1 MYTQI
6 TNPMTNR
13 KVSIFS
19 KTGQKILNGYVS
31 NLFGGSNTDE
41 VSLDGNAADMFNDES
56 DKQPNVEPAP
66 EPAPEPVDA
75 MAPTEDVPALL
86 KELTERIQEAT
97 QKITQLTSELASC
110 KAASGDSSTLIE
122 ELNLKIKTLQ
132 EEAGVAAETAV
143 KESEK
148 YAELKAQENA
158 LVASVQSAIENIK
171 ATSETVASE
180 P

>member
-31 NLFGGSNTDE
+31 NLFGGANTD

-56 DKQPNVEPAP
+56 DKQPNVEPVP
-66 EPAPEPVDA
+66 EPVVDA

-97 QKITQLTSELASC
+97 QKITQLTSELVSC

-171 ATSETVASE
+171 ATSETVTSE

>member
-31 NLFGGSNTDE
+31 NLFGGAEDD
-41 VSLDGNAADMFNDES
+41 VSLDGEAVDMFNS
-56 DKQPNVEPAP
+56 DDQTVP
-66 EPAPEPVDA
+66 EPVVDA

-110 KAASGDSSTLIE
+110 KAASGDQGTKLE
-122 ELNLKIKTLQ
+122 ELYLKIKTLQ
-132 EEAGVAAETAV
+132 TEAGVAAETAV
-143 KESEK
+143 TEREK
-148 YAELKAQENA
+148 YAELKTQENA

-171 ATSETVASE
+171 ENIKVTSETVVASE
-180 P
+180 S